1 MLCFVGI
8 EVVKLFSN
16 RLLKRAYD
24 VLRNML
30 KCLYAMPHSTYLTM
44 YDFMYMHY
52 AYTID
57 TPYLML

>member
-44 YDFMYMHY
+44 YDFMYIMH
-52 AYTID
+52 I
-57 TPYLML
+57 L